1 MGQDDGQDVRQSDV
15 AAILREH
22 GRLLNRITLLLAVL
36 IAVFVVFLGASIWQS
51 CSVQYVYVLDDT
63 LELEAPEK

>member
-1 MGQDDGQDVRQSDV
+1 MGQDDGQDVRQGDV